1 MKTYYLLA
9 IVMTV
14 LSLSSCGGGKD
25 NSGQGGN
32 EGEPKMDLET
42 KTTKY
47 ENGQVEEEF
56 QVKKG
61 TEERNG
67 TYKLYS
73 EDGKVLTEK
82 TYKNNMENGTAK
94 DYYETGNLQQE
105 VVFVDGKYEGEF
117 TAYHPD
123 GKTVKQKGTFKNNL
137 FEGNLKTYYDNG
149 TLKSDVAFV
158 DGMTSGPFKEYYPN
172 GQMSYEGIF
181 TSVGE
186 EDEKETGELK
196 EYDEAGELIRRAM
209 CFNGTCCTV
218 WTKEDGDLEP
228 SSPLCADIIAGKD
241 PMAPPTE
248 SVENTNTEEENVNN
262 KK

>member
-14 LSLSSCGGGKD
+14 LGLSSCGGGNETPSVD
-25 NSGQGGN
+25 N
-32 EGEPKMDLET
+32 EDAPKIDLEM
-42 KTTKY
+42 KTVKY

-61 TEERNG
+61 TEEKHG
-67 TYKLYS
+67 TYKLYGENGKLLS
-73 EDGKVLTEK
+73 EKI
-82 TYKNNMENGTAK
+82 YKNNMENGIAK
-94 DYYETGNLQQE
+94 DYYETGNVQQE
-105 VVFVDGKYEGEF
+105 IVFVDGKYEGEF

-123 GKTVKQKGTFKNNL
+123 GKTVAQKGVFKNNV
-137 FEGNLKTYYDNG
+137 FEGSLKTYYADG
-149 TLKSDVAFV
+149 TLKSDVVFV

-172 GQMSYEGIF
+172 GKLSYEGTF

-186 EDEKETGELK
+186 EDEKENGELK

-209 CFNGTCCTV
+209 CLKGVCCTV
-218 WTKEDGDLEP
+218 WTKENGDAEP

-241 PMAPPTE
+241 PMAAATEPTE
-248 SVENTNTEEENVNN
+248 DTNTEEEDVNN